1 MKCHEVPANPKP
13 ADLAEILA
21 KFNLDQEIG
30 NQAQVVDLAQ
40 FVDLVGGIVAQLA
53 SGSNL
58 STSKDRDAL
67 CNLSD
72 KHLGNLLWGPWDI
85 LYRGGCRTRRTQ
97 PNATPL

>member
-40 FVDLVGGIVAQLA
+40 FVDLMEGIVAKLA
-53 SGSNL
+53 SKWFKLVNL
-58 STSKDRDAL
+58 ERS
-67 CNLSD
+67 
-72 KHLGNLLWGPWDI
+72 
-85 LYRGGCRTRRTQ
+85 RRLVQ
-97 PNATPL
+97 PI